1 MSIAFLAMCNEV
13 YKRVLIGWNYKFNMI
28 TQIVLVGIIF
38 IGASFLLG
46 GGQFNSAQLS
56 TLFIGYI
63 VWFYARITIMST
75 SSDLH
80 GEAEAGT
87 LEQTYMSPAP
97 MEVLV
102 LGRMLAMLVTATI
115 MVLVASL
122 ALMLLMHIQL
132 PLRWE
137 ALPVLLVTLAG
148 LFGFTL
154 ILGGATLV
162 YKQAEGFADL
172 IQNLLLFLTG
182 SLLPISNFPGWLA
195 AISRTLPITQGI
207 DVLRQVILQGQSLSS
222 TWANGS
228 LIWLLVNSAVYL
240 GVGWLV
246 FKWCEREAKRQGT
259 LSHY

>member
-1 MSIAFLAMCNEV
+1 MSLAFLAMFNEV
-13 YKRVLIGWNYKFNMI
+13 YKRILISWNYKFNML

-46 GGQFNSAQLS
+46 GGKFNSAQLS

-75 SSDLH
+75 SADLH

-87 LEQTYMSPAP
+87 LEQTYMTPAP
-97 MEVLV
+97 TEVLV
-102 LGRMLAMLVTATI
+102 LGRMLAMLLTATV
-115 MVLVASL
+115 MVLLASL
-122 ALMLLMHIQL
+122 VLLLLMHISL

-137 ALPVLLVTLAG
+137 AIPVLLLTLAG

-162 YKQAEGFADL
+162 YKQVDGFADL

-195 AISRTLPITQGI
+195 AIARTLPITQGI
-207 DVLRQVILQGQSLSS
+207 DVLRQILLSGQSLPS

-228 LIWLLVNSAVYL
+228 LLWLIVNSTVYL
-240 GVGWLV
+240 SIGWLI
-246 FKWCEREAKRQGT
+246 FKWGERVAKQQGS